1 MFNCRDFTV
10 DAAGLISLAAFSQ
23 CNGGGG
29 GCDCSQYTT
38 EGACLAAECG
48 WACDFNGCLCYCPSA
63 FNSPYSGL
71 GVSADA
77 NGGVSFLYFDIG
89 NLSAA
94 PSGTTIL
101 STDSILFYDASETSL
116 IKTKRATIS
125 KLILDNDNLFST
137 KSSSQ
142 FTTTRGS
149 SAIEFDVVLGR
160 IASNDQGLV
169 KGATAFA
176 YIEQNTVRT
185 INGLTGALQ
194 AVGSING
201 CSGNS
206 LTITGTVNE
215 VNVTNSCPTI
225 TIGLP
230 DNVTIPYI
238 SGTGATFT
246 GTVNANLFIGSVD
259 GGTF

>member
-1 MFNCRDFTV
+1 M
-10 DAAGLISLAAFSQ
+10 
-23 CNGGGG
+23 
-29 GCDCSQYTT
+29 
-38 EGACLAAECG
+38 
-48 WACDFNGCLCYCPSA
+48 
-63 FNSPYSGL
+63 